1 MQHRANY
8 AVVSIQSLLGPD
20 SASEALD
27 LDWATFV
34 GAETP
39 TFEFDV
45 PVAEPRDGY
54 LGIQAFEVGDYGHD
68 VLING
73 EALSGFDVPPNDG
86 WQYWVDTI
94 TGASLEAGTNTIRIR
109 RANEGT
115 DAFAVGTVT
124 VHWKEPIEE

>member
-8 AVVSIQSLLGPD
+8 AVVPIQSLLGPD
-20 SASEALD
+20 SAPEILD

-94 TGASLEAGTNTIRIR
+94 TGASLEKGTNTIRIR
-109 RANEGT
+109 RANEGA

-124 VHWKEPIEE
+124 VHWKEPIAE